1 MGEHSFDSLHDT
13 PRVRAT
19 DEAGIPKGAFGL
31 LPNRLY
37 PRPGVAS
44 SWMEAVANANKRIA
58 GEMPPIKGSVDD
70 ESPELYRKPP
80 KGMAFGKTFA
90 AQSGSLDEAA
100 VDALR
105 APKEVGGPSDEED
118 KPDNEHEKLSSGTEK
133 EHEKLSSGIA
143 PANLTPAP
151 PPPESRPSYQPEM
164 LPGDPF
170 ADPGFPVQSTPVR
183 SEEVVRNMSY
193 DEYKAL
199 LAREQQQAE
208 LAREHL
214 EADKPKRTRQKAQI
228 IEKIVEKPV
237 YVTKEVPVFK
247 EVEKIVEKEV
257 VKPGPFEK
265 WYEQRVRV
273 TIATPEMQFSISAIA
288 VSRALF
294 SLVVF
299 LPTKGDTFAFV
310 PKAGTSIRVGY
321 QNKVE
326 DTVFTGV
333 TFDLEELG
341 ILGLCFL
348 VKGDNTPEKMGAAA
362 S

>member
-44 SWMEAVANANKRIA
+44 SWIEAVANANKRIA

-90 AQSGSLDEAA
+90 AQNGSLDEAA

-105 APKEVGGPSDEED
+105 APKEVGGPPTDDPPKEE
-118 KPDNEHEKLSSGTEK
+118 KAEKKAE
-133 EHEKLSSGIA
+133 E
-143 PANLTPAP
+143 P
-151 PPPESRPSYQPEM
+151 PPVREPDPPSKPSYQPEM

-170 ADPGFPVQSTPVR
+170 ADPGLPVQSAPVR

-208 LAREHL
+208 LEREQQA
-214 EADKPKRTRQKAQI
+214 EKPKRARQRIQI
-228 IEKIVEKPV
+228 VEKVVEKPV
-237 YVTKEVPVFK
+237 YVTKEVPVYRD
-247 EVEKIVEKEV
+247 VEKVVEKEV

-265 WYEQRVRV
+265 WYGKRTRV
-273 TIATPEMQFSISAIA
+273 TIATPEMQFSVSAID
-288 VSRALF
+288 VTRALF

-299 LPTKGDTFAFV
+299 LPTKGDSFAFV

-341 ILGLCFL
+341 VLGLCFL
-348 VKGDNTPEKMGAAA
+348 VKGDNTPEKMG
-362 S
+362 SPS